1 MPDLPLHN
9 EEDKM
14 IDFRCRKCGAILA
27 SDEIALH
34 RKLFSR
40 AAVTYFCLDHQAEYL
55 RVSRDDLEKLIEY
68 YHRSGKCS
76 LFAKWE

>member
-1 MPDLPLHN
+1 
-9 EEDKM
+9 M
-14 IDFRCRKCGAILA
+14 IENRCRKCGAKLS
-27 SDEIALH
+27 SDEIALY

-55 RVSRDDLEKLIEY
+55 RVTREDLEKLIEY
-68 YHRSGKCS
+68 YHRTGVCS

>member
-1 MPDLPLHN
+1 MQGIPLHI
-9 EEDKM
+9 EEGGM
-14 IDFRCRKCGAILA
+14 IDSRCRKCGAKLA

-40 AAVTYFCLDHQAEYL
+40 AAMTYFCLDHQAEYL
-55 RVSRDDLEKLIEY
+55 RVSREDLEKLIEY

>member
-1 MPDLPLHN
+1 
-9 EEDKM
+9 M
-14 IDFRCRKCGAILA
+14 IDNRCVKCGALLRT
-27 SDEIALH
+27 DEIALH

-55 RVSRDDLEKLIEY
+55 RVTRADLEKLIEY
-68 YHRSGKCS
+68 YHRSGTCS